1 MTITTTLESNE
12 TLLQQLARQIE
23 LTIRQRDELESVK
36 RESEQLLTDLD
47 AAKAR
52 SDKAAQKAEYSDE
65 LLRELSQLQE
75 SYARSSEAF
84 RLLTR
89 EHEALKQEA
98 KNTAEQS
105 LEREGEL
112 SERLLEMQRKMDET
126 LSSTTELM
134 DARARHEH
142 EIAAL
147 TKDILSER
155 EQAKELAAAIEQEA
169 NKREQLESSYAQLQ
183 EVNALLKQQSDQVE
197 QQLARL
203 RESQTEALQEQS
215 RLREQRDQQAVEIAK
230 LTRWLLTAEQRLVG
244 ASFAGSKERPA
255 DGSLHLKD
263 DIKLLQKSPL
273 FDADWYKKTYSDV
286 AKAGIDPAEHY
297 LRHGGFENRHPS
309 PHFDSGW
316 YLLQYPDVKRSGAN
330 PLIHYLLDGEK
341 QGCLPKPEQ
350 SHG

>member
-112 SERLLEMQRKMDET
+112 SERLLEMQRKLDET

-134 DARARHEH
+134 D
-142 EIAAL
+142 
-147 TKDILSER
+147 
-155 EQAKELAAAIEQEA
+155 
-169 NKREQLESSYAQLQ
+169 
-183 EVNALLKQQSDQVE
+183 V
-197 QQLARL
+197 
-203 RESQTEALQEQS
+203 
-215 RLREQRDQQAVEIAK
+215 
-230 LTRWLLTAEQRLVG
+230 
-244 ASFAGSKERPA
+244 
-255 DGSLHLKD
+255 
-263 DIKLLQKSPL
+263 
-273 FDADWYKKTYSDV
+273 
-286 AKAGIDPAEHY
+286 
-297 LRHGGFENRHPS
+297 
-309 PHFDSGW
+309 
-316 YLLQYPDVKRSGAN
+316 
-330 PLIHYLLDGEK
+330 
-341 QGCLPKPEQ
+341 
-350 SHG
+350 